1 MSKRIID
8 DLQIIYDGLKNQ
20 SGGGI
25 TSIVVDGKTYTQ
37 NHGVI
42 TLPNHPKVDFNSEGN
57 LVITINGVTKV
68 FTPVSESVTEPEVFY
83 SITNVLTQCK
93 NSNTNATLKE
103 GSRYTATITPN
114 SGYIIK
120 SISVTMG
127 GTNITSSAVSN
138 NTITIQEVT
147 GNVVI
152 TAIAEVITYTITNT
166 LTQCSTN
173 NSNNS
178 ITKDSRYTATLTAN
192 SGYRIKTI
200 TVTMGGTN
208 ITSSAVSNDTI
219 TIAKVTGNVV
229 ITAVAEII
237 SYPITNTLTKC
248 STNNNAVK
256 ANHNSAYEAI
266 ITADDEYKMDSLT
279 ITMGGTNITSSVVT
293 PIVEAVP
300 TYPVTNTL
308 THCTTNNT
316 AATVEKDSVYE
327 ATITADAEYKMD
339 SIAVTMGGTNINS
352 SYITPIT
359 EKVPDAP
366 VEPDNPGTE
375 QPEDPSNPTI
385 DGLSKMTYG
394 RGINQT
400 SGEMTTNAEC
410 WATVNPVSITSGK
423 TYTITLDATYLWV
436 VNCDNSGNV
445 VTPFLTT
452 GTNSKPQT
460 FTFTASS
467 SKIKFGCY
475 DPSKQLTYCTIT
487 EGGTPSQPITPGQP
501 SLPSEPDTASD
512 TFSILAVNPVSINE
526 NYATGE
532 LTPDRGTGITNL
544 TVTRG
549 QAFNITYCTNSPATK
564 HEISRDNGST
574 YTDITGSV
582 SKTGTSAYRYQH
594 SAVSNVN
601 SYNMAIRVTN
611 AGGNTSVRRFVVTF
625 S

>member
-20 SGGGI
+20 SGGGVA
-25 TSIVVDGKTYTQ
+25 SIVVDGNIYTQ

-127 GTNITSSAVSN
+127 GTNITSPAVSN

-200 TVTMGGTN
+200 TVTMGGAD
-208 ITSSAVSNDTI
+208 ITSSAVSNDTV

-248 STNNNAVK
+248 STNNNATK
-256 ANHNSAYEAI
+256 ANHNSTYEAI

-316 AATVEKDSVYE
+316 AKTVEKDSVYE

-359 EKVPDAP
+359 EKVPD
-366 VEPDNPGTE
+366 
-375 QPEDPSNPTI
+375 
-385 DGLSKMTYG
+385 
-394 RGINQT
+394 
-400 SGEMTTNAEC
+400 
-410 WATVNPVSITSGK
+410 
-423 TYTITLDATYLWV
+423 
-436 VNCDNSGNV
+436 
-445 VTPFLTT
+445 
-452 GTNSKPQT
+452 
-460 FTFTASS
+460 
-467 SKIKFGCY
+467 
-475 DPSKQLTYCTIT
+475 
-487 EGGTPSQPITPGQP
+487 
-501 SLPSEPDTASD
+501 
-512 TFSILAVNPVSINE
+512 
-526 NYATGE
+526 
-532 LTPDRGTGITNL
+532 
-544 TVTRG
+544 
-549 QAFNITYCTNSPATK
+549 SPRT
-564 HEISRDNGST
+564 
-574 YTDITGSV
+574 
-582 SKTGTSAYRYQH
+582 
-594 SAVSNVN
+594 
-601 SYNMAIRVTN
+601 
-611 AGGNTSVRRFVVTF
+611 
-625 S
+625 